1 MVECGGGVW
10 KRGMEEQKKKAGR
23 WENKRNGRQDPL
35 PVVDG
40 GPCYV
45 LPSNFGCHDTSTL

>member
-1 MVECGGGVW
+1 
-10 KRGMEEQKKKAGR
+10 MEEQKKKAGR

-35 PVVDG
+35 SSVDG